1 MARSFRPLPTEARQ
15 SIREQRL
22 RIARARSGE
31 TLPQLSQRTGNAWN
45 VQETAVMNGLF
56 ANARLESGQLV
67 KVALPE
73 HYERESSPGAPPSAN
88 R

>member
-1 MARSFRPLPTEARQ
+1 
-15 SIREQRL
+15 
-22 RIARARSGE
+22 
-31 TLPQLSQRTGNAWN
+31 
-45 VQETAVMNGLF
+45 MNGVF

-73 HYERESSPGAPPSAN
+73 RYEQGDSPGAPPSAN